1 MFEDADP
8 LNTGTLTY
16 EALQN
21 QLTKHGGLLENL
33 SIRYIYKLLFIFLI
47 RYTIIL
53 DLLIIYYHLAL
64 TAGWCQCHKNHT
76 SINN

>member
-33 SIRYIYKLLFIFLI
+33 SIRYTYKLSLIFI
-47 RYTIIL
+47 
-53 DLLIIYYHLAL
+53 D
-64 TAGWCQCHKNHT
+64 
-76 SINN
+76 